1 MMVHPETDMD
11 HAVKGVSQATFAWSD
26 FLNRNRTTIIHQW
39 VERLLSATGS
49 PYVRRPKAELLETV
63 ARAFDANFKGI
74 TGDNYG
80 CIDQFIDYI
89 TRLRLQAGFALQDVQ
104 KAFEIYREV
113 ALPMLFAEIGREDLW
128 RVILPLN
135 RCLGYTIFRFSDRF
149 QKLHERQLVDL
160 ASRLKDEVEARTAE
174 LQESELNYKTLVEEI
189 QDGYLVIRDGVVV
202 YVNQAFCRMHGY
214 DMEEVLQQPFARF
227 IASEDCGKFDR
238 IQVHSP
244 EMPISGALIEYL
256 RRTQNGE
263 QFPTE
268 ITMKNTR
275 FQNHCSTIG
284 LCRDI
289 TQRVRMEKRV
299 RDAERM
305 ATIGRITASLS
316 HEIRNPLSA
325 IKLNLQILKKNNL
338 LQGNDQRRIDISVG
352 EVNRL
357 ENILNEL
364 LDFAKPMTLKPQ
376 PCILHSTI
384 LQCIEVLEIQCRE
397 KHLIVHLNLDDRI
410 TEVVLDPEKIQQAVI
425 NLMLNAIEASP
436 EDSTIKL
443 STLYRPKSPEP
454 EVVIGVRDYGE
465 GVTADIAEAIFEPF
479 YTTKSQGT
487 GLGLTNVRRVAA
499 AHGGSVEID
508 RQLSPGTAFYLIL
521 PVRGKYGKDPHY

>member
-1 MMVHPETDMD
+1 MD
-11 HAVKGVSQATFAWSD
+11 
-26 FLNRNRTTIIHQW
+26 
-39 VERLLSATGS
+39 RLLSADGS
-49 PYVRRPKAELLETV
+49 PYARRPRAELLETV
-63 ARAFDANFKGI
+63 AQAFDANFRVI
-74 TGDNYG
+74 TADDYG
-80 CIDQFIDYI
+80 FIDQFIDYI

-104 KAFEIYREV
+104 QAFEIYREV
-113 ALPMLFAEIGREDLW
+113 VLPMVFAETGREDL
-128 RVILPLN
+128 RHVIMPLN
-135 RCLGYTIFRFSDRF
+135 RCLAYTIFRFSDRF

-160 ASRLKDEVEARTAE
+160 ASRLKDEVEVRTAE
-174 LQESELNYKTLVEEI
+174 LRESELNYKTLVEEI
-189 QDGYLVIRDGVVV
+189 QDGYLVIQDGVVV

-214 DMEEVLQQPFARF
+214 AMEEVLQQPFARF
-227 IASEDCGKFDR
+227 IAPEDCGKFEG
-238 IQVHSP
+238 IQAHSP
-244 EMPISGALIEYL
+244 GMPHGGALVEYL
-256 RRTQNGE
+256 RRTKNGE
-263 QFPTE
+263 RFPTE

-275 FQNHCSTIG
+275 FQDHCSTIG

-289 TQRVRMEKRV
+289 TQRVKMEKRV

-325 IKLNLQILKKNNL
+325 VKLNLQILKKNNL

-376 PCILHSTI
+376 PCNLHNTI
-384 LQCIEVLEIQCRE
+384 QHCIELLQVQCRE

-410 TEVVLDPEKIQQAVI
+410 TEVVMDPEKIQQAVI
-425 NLMLNAIEASP
+425 NLLLNAIEASP
-436 EDSTIKL
+436 EDGTIKV
-443 STLYRPKSPEP
+443 STLYRPKAPVP
-454 EVVIGVRDYGE
+454 EVVIGVRDYGQ
-465 GVTADIAEAIFEPF
+465 GVAADIAEAIFEPF
-479 YTTKSQGT
+479 YTTRSQGT

-508 RQLSPGTAFYLIL
+508 RRMSPGTAFYLIL
-521 PVRGKYGKDPHY
+521 PLRGKYGKDPHY